1 MVLSYNELVAL
12 VTNGV
17 INAPFENINATSIDL
32 TMGSKILIQVNDG
45 EDRYR
50 PPVDLA
56 DKQDGIDLITY
67 VMGEDGYVMLPGEFL
82 LASTIEWFDFS
93 LINDVS
99 AEFKLKSSLARN
111 GLSHML
117 AGWMDSGWS
126 GNLTLEYHNVSNQAL
141 RIRPGM
147 KCGQAIF
154 MRHAPVPH
162 HASYAVKGQYN
173 GQQGVQA
180 SKGVR

>member
-12 VTNGV
+12 VEKDV
-17 INAPFENINATSIDL
+17 VNAPFENINAASIDL
-32 TMGSKILIQVNDG
+32 TLGDALLIQPD
-45 EDRYR
+45 DIDLDR
-50 PPVDLA
+50 PPVDLC
-56 DKQDGIDLITY
+56 DKSDGIDLIPFK
-67 VMGEDGYVMLPGEFL
+67 MGSEGYVIAPGEFL
-82 LASTIEWFDFS
+82 LATTAEWFDFS
-93 LINDVS
+93 VVDDVS

-126 GNLTLEYHNVSNQAL
+126 GNLTLEYHNVTRQPL

-154 MRHAPVPH
+154 MRHAPVPN

-173 GQQGVQA
+173 GQVGVQA

>member
-1 MVLSYNELVAL
+1 MVLSYNELLEIVQL
-12 VTNGV
+12 GV
-17 INAPFENINATSIDL
+17 VNAPLENINAASIDL
-32 TMGSKILIQVNDG
+32 TLGDALLIQPD
-45 EDRYR
+45 DIPDR
-50 PPVDLA
+50 PPVDLI
-56 DKQDGIDLITY
+56 DKGDGIDLIPFK
-67 VMGEDGYVMLPGEFL
+67 MGMDGYVIAPGEFL
-82 LASTIEWFDFS
+82 LATTAEWFDFS
-93 LINDVS
+93 VADVIS

-126 GNLTLEYHNVSNQAL
+126 GNLTLEYHNVTRQPL

-154 MRHAPVPH
+154 MRHAPVPN

-173 GQQGVQA
+173 GQVGVQA